1 MAQPINPMFNPIN
14 NPIRDPIN
22 SFGGVNPEINN
33 DQNAILVGADVNT
46 TTNWNSVALSSGGNQ
61 FISQNSV
68 VNGSSFAFLANSNP
82 NPLSG
87 SRFTRDILNDFSLT
101 IGKSYT
107 INVDLRHIGTG
118 GNWFFT
124 LSSAGTL
131 LPNMILV
138 TTLDNTETTF
148 VTYEL
153 VFTATSNTVF
163 LGGREDSGANDG
175 GIYVDNFSLKLT

>member
-1 MAQPINPMFNPIN
+1 MAQPINPIFNPIN
-14 NPIRDPIN
+14 NPVRDPIN
-22 SFGGVNPEINN
+22 SFGGVNPELNN

-46 TTNWNSVALSSGGNQ
+46 TTNWGSVALGSGGNQ
-61 FISQNSV
+61 FISQSGV

-87 SRFTRDILNDFSLT
+87 ARFTRDILNGFSLE

-118 GNWFFT
+118 GAWFFV

-131 LPNMILV
+131 LPNMITVANL
-138 TTLDNTETTF
+138 TNTDTSF
-148 VTYEL
+148 ITYQL
-153 VFTATSNTVF
+153 VFTATANTVF
-163 LGGREDSGANDG
+163 LGGREDSGGNDG